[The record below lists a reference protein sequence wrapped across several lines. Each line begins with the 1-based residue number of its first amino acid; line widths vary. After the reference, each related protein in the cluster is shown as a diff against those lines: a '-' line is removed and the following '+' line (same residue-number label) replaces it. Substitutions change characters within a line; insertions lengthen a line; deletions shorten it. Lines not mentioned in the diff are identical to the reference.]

1 MKDNNYHE
9 GSRRQFLELASQVD
23 TPAFVRR
30 ALSVENAE
38 KSLIASCRAAREK
51 MLEFCR
57 MRLGVV
63 GALVDKRWVLLN
75 GYIGES
81 MANRLGELHEKWQPQ
96 LRLAVEPSD
105 DPRKLRRA
113 IKELI
118 TSFESF
124 NRKWDNYLATV
135 SLNEINATRDQY
147 NKYYVVEKSAAFL
160 SDAIGKEGFEELQ
173 PFERDDLECRV
184 PKLEVPRLS

>member
-30 ALSVENAE
+30 ALSVENSE
-38 KSLIASCRAAREK
+38 KSLIASCMAARES

-63 GALVDKRWVLLN
+63 GALVDQRWILLN
-75 GYIGES
+75 SHIGER
-81 MANRLGELHEKWQPQ
+81 MAQRLGELHDQWQPQ
-96 LRLAVEPSD
+96 LRVVVHPSD

-113 IKELI
+113 LKELI
-118 TSFESF
+118 VSFESF
-124 NRKWDNYLATV
+124 NRKWDKYLDTV
-135 SLNEINATRDQY
+135 SLNDINATREQY
-147 NKYYVVEKSAAFL
+147 NKYYVVEKTAAFL
-160 SDAIGKEGFEELQ
+160 SDAIGSEGFEELK
-173 PFERDDLECRV
+173 PFGYDELRRRI